1 MYAVNVYDFTNTGNY
16 LTNHEYLC
24 FLEQPHVRDAL
35 HLGDAQFQNGHLAH
49 KKMLAAIMKEGM
61 ESGMIEMQLLSV

>member
-16 LTNHEYLC
+16 LENHEYLC
-24 FLEQPHVRDAL
+24 FLEQPHVREAL

-49 KKMLAAIMKEGM
+49 KKMQAAIMKEGM
-61 ESGMIEMQLLSV
+61 ESGMFGLQLLSV